1 MFAILLANT
10 PAVAQSLAATQLN
23 QTACVSCHGETGNSA
38 VANIPSLAGQPR
50 IFLETQLVMI
60 REGLREIPEMN
71 GLLKQVS
78 DQQIQE
84 LSTLLASQAL
94 ETSNKAV
101 KDVGKF
107 ARGEELSKKSL
118 CGTCHMPQYQGQN
131 QVPRLAGQREDYLLK
146 TMIAMRDGKA
156 VGRDTM
162 MSGVLAGFSD
172 QQISAMAHFFSIA
185 R

>member
-1 MFAILLANT
+1 LVILLTT
-10 PAVAQSLAATQLN
+10 PQASAQALTAAQLN
-23 QTACVSCHGETGNSA
+23 RTACVSCHGDNGNST

-50 IFLETQLVMI
+50 IFLENQLVMI

-84 LSTLLASQAL
+84 LSTLLSSQSL
-94 ETSNKAV
+94 EPPPKANKELI
-101 KDVGKF
+101 KF

-162 MSGVLAGFSD
+162 MSGVLAGFTD
-172 QQISAMAHFFSIA
+172 QQISAMAHFFSN